1 MNEYFDVNITLVSNH
16 SPISTTTTATV
27 MALVLVVVV
36 MSDCYSSNSWDGVCV
51 VMEIV
56 IKVAQVV
63 VVVLLPTSAASGS
76 SFTLLLFHSHCDAC
90 CQSK

>member
-1 MNEYFDVNITLVSNH
+1 
-16 SPISTTTTATV
+16 
-27 MALVLVVVV
+27 
-36 MSDCYSSNSWDGVCV
+36 MSDGSNGCDGACV

-63 VVVLLPTSAASGS
+63 VVLLPTSSVSAWFFIH
-76 SFTLLLFHSHCDAC
+76 FTIFHSHCDAC